1 MGATITVTQ
10 PIIDGVLVHAA
21 TVDAITSTAVVSG
34 VGSGNNEI
42 GAQAIAAGS
51 TFGGV
56 PGAAAAGT
64 PALRPLT
71 GPGAGPG
78 RVISFTFAGQAQSGQ
93 IFGRW
98 TADVAVTINSIELNA
113 YAGGP
118 SYVTGQALIG
128 QVLVNGTPNA
138 GTATLPVGTPYVK
151 QAVTIAVA
159 AGQTVDF
166 QFSQVGTG
174 IQPGNYV
181 QMNLSISP

>member
-1 MGATITVTQ
+1 MAATITVTT
-10 PIIDGVLVHAA
+10 PIVDGVLEHAA
-21 TVDAITSTAVVSG
+21 NVNTITSSAVISA

-42 GAQAIAAGS
+42 AAQAIASGS

-56 PGAAAAGT
+56 AGAAAAGT

-78 RVISFTFAGQAQSGQ
+78 RVISFIFFGQAQAGQ

-113 YAGGP
+113 YASGP
-118 SYVTGQALIG
+118 GWITGQALIAE
-128 QVLVNGTPNA
+128 LIINGTPNA
-138 GTATLPVGTPYVK
+138 GTATLNTGNPYVK
-151 QAVTIAVA
+151 QAVSIAVA

-166 QFSQVGTG
+166 QFTQVGTG
-174 IQPGNYV
+174 AQPGLNV